1 MSNKSNPVAR
11 AGNTEL
17 RDGSRHPGLQTPA
30 FREGDLGT
38 LQPHIFVANRGVQ
51 FWGGVF
57 GVAAEERR
65 ALYTRWGK
73 GPTRFFRCG
82 SARILPY
89 RQIVAGHVD
98 GLYRLGR
105 SDIQIEYWAYPARA
119 SAILLKRSSRR
130 ASSSGIDMPSGM
142 SAASAASAL
151 AISSATSAC
160 NCASILPAC
169 S

>member
-38 LQPHIFVANRGVQ
+38 LQSHIFVANRGVQ
-51 FWGGVF
+51 FWGGMF

-73 GPTRFFRCG
+73 GRGAIFPLRF
-82 SARILPY
+82 STEILPY
-89 RQIVAGHVD
+89 PQVSWPATLTDSIDLVGRTFKLNIGHTPRAAFSV
-98 GLYRLGR
+98 RL
-105 SDIQIEYWAYPARA
+105 PHRA
-119 SAILLKRSSRR
+119 PVLV
-130 ASSSGIDMPSGM
+130 
-142 SAASAASAL
+142 
-151 AISSATSAC
+151 
-160 NCASILPAC
+160 
-169 S
+169 

>member
-38 LQPHIFVANRGVQ
+38 LQPHIFVANHGVQ
-51 FWGGVF
+51 FWGGMF

-82 SARILPY
+82 SARIPPY
-89 RQIVAGHVD
+89 RQVSWPATLTDSIDLVGRTFKLNIGYTPALPLVGDYRIVPPSLCELNH
-98 GLYRLGR
+98 LSRM
-105 SDIQIEYWAYPARA
+105 ARV
-119 SAILLKRSSRR
+119 LRWRHR
-130 ASSSGIDMPSGM
+130 
-142 SAASAASAL
+142 
-151 AISSATSAC
+151 
-160 NCASILPAC
+160 
-169 S
+169 

>member
-38 LQPHIFVANRGVQ
+38 LQSHIFVANRGVQ
-51 FWGGVF
+51 FWGGMF

-73 GPTRFFRCG
+73 GPTRFFHCG
-82 SARILPY
+82 SAQILPY
-89 RQIVAGHVD
+89 RQVSWPATLTDSIDLVGRTFKLNIGHTPRAAFSV
-98 GLYRLGR
+98 RL
-105 SDIQIEYWAYPARA
+105 PHRA
-119 SAILLKRSSRR
+119 PVLV
-130 ASSSGIDMPSGM
+130 
-142 SAASAASAL
+142 
-151 AISSATSAC
+151 
-160 NCASILPAC
+160 
-169 S
+169 

>member
-1 MSNKSNPVAR
+1 MSNKSNPIAR

-17 RDGSRHPGLQTPA
+17 RDGSLHPGLQTPA

-51 FWGGVF
+51 FWDGMF

-89 RQIVAGHVD
+89 RQVSWPATLTDSIDLAGRTFKLNIGHTPHAAFS
-98 GLYRLGR
+98 GRLPHR
-105 SDIQIEYWAYPARA
+105 TPV
-119 SAILLKRSSRR
+119 LV
-130 ASSSGIDMPSGM
+130 
-142 SAASAASAL
+142 
-151 AISSATSAC
+151 
-160 NCASILPAC
+160 
-169 S
+169 